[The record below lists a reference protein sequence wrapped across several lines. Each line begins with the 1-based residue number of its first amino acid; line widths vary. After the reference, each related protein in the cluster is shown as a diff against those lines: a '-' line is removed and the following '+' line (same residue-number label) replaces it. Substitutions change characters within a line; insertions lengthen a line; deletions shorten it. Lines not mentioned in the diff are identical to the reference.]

1 VERGGPRAPQPLT
14 AITIIMSSP
23 LLDIECNRR
32 ILTEV
37 LMRASALLKDEKVVY
52 LDAGSGICTTTQFVV
67 NALRPERVICADI
80 DESFL
85 ERYREKGFEITRVDL
100 NAEMLPLE
108 SGTVDLVTAFEVVEH
123 LRDKDNMLKEVYRVL
138 KQGGLLIISTPNLAA
153 WANRLLLLVGKTPFY
168 YNVSQKSPLTK
179 YGYGHVNYT
188 LELLKKHLLFY
199 GFEVI
204 EVHGLLT
211 PLYRRYKLFEIIT
224 LLIARVR
231 PSLAPVILIL
241 ARKR

>member
-1 VERGGPRAPQPLT
+1 
-14 AITIIMSSP
+14 

-52 LDAGSGICTTTQFVV
+52 LDVGSGICTTTQFVV

-85 ERYREKGFEITRVDL
+85 ERCREKGFEIMRVDL
-100 NAEMLPLE
+100 NAETLPLE

-123 LRDKDNMLKEVYRVL
+123 LWDKDNMLKEVYRVL
-138 KQGGLLIISTPNLAA
+138 KQGGLLILSTPNLAA

-168 YNVSQKSPLTK
+168 YDVSQKSPLTK
-179 YGYGHVNYT
+179 YGYGHVNLYT
-188 LELLKKHLLFY
+188 LELLKKHLLSY

-204 EVHGLLT
+204 EAHGLLT
-211 PLYRRYKLFEIIT
+211 PLYRRYKLFELIT

-231 PSLAPVILIL
+231 PSLAPVILVL